1 MDRVG
6 CRVACTRLKSGSLL
20 VGRGV
25 TRPCRRSDIS
35 NVVVFFFSLYSYSGV
50 PNCDLPIDAA
60 RRTDGK
66 TDLTCLL
73 CARVRFNVWC
83 KNESPSVYVIP
94 YLLVACYVTLHPAL
108 SVGWL
113 VGWSVPFQ
121 LFLRF
126 KAFWARSF
134 FPKAILSH

>member
-1 MDRVG
+1 MGVEQGRIHEPKSRAGGQEQRKSKVSPTDRPTDRQTDRVG

-73 CARVRFNVWC
+73 CGALQC
-83 KNESPSVYVIP
+83 
-94 YLLVACYVTLHPAL
+94 LV
-108 SVGWL
+108 
-113 VGWSVPFQ
+113 Q
-121 LFLRF
+121 
-126 KAFWARSF
+126 K
-134 FPKAILSH
+134 